1 LGIGGYEQPI
11 VVENSD
17 LKMEKDMC
25 FCLETPY
32 YQLGWG
38 GMMVE
43 DTILVTAEGYEPITT
58 IPRKLYV
65 L

>member
-1 LGIGGYEQPI
+1 
-11 VVENSD
+11 
-17 LKMEKDMC
+17 MEAGMC

-43 DTILVTAEGYEPITT
+43 DTILVTERGYEPVTT